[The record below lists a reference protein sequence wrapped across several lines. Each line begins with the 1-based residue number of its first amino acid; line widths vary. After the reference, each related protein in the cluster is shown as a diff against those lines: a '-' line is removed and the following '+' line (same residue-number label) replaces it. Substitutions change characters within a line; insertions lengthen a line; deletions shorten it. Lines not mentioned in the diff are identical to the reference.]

1 MVVTF
6 ATRQQAETV
15 SSSPTSQNNTN
26 GFRVG
31 QAMRSGPVE
40 IPGLPTLTMTWYT
53 GSALPPPASG
63 PATVLSTPN
72 VSGLNTPRE
81 DTDTI
86 PGRRDRTG
94 EDYDD
99 TWGPE
104 EDV

>member
-1 MVVTF
+1 
-6 ATRQQAETV
+6 
-15 SSSPTSQNNTN
+15 
-26 GFRVG
+26 
-31 QAMRSGPVE
+31 MRLGPVE
-40 IPGLPTLTMTWYT
+40 IPGLPTLMMTWYT

-63 PATVLSTPN
+63 RATTLATPKD

-81 DTDTI
+81 DADII

-94 EDYDD
+94 EDYDY

>member
-1 MVVTF
+1 
-6 ATRQQAETV
+6 
-15 SSSPTSQNNTN
+15 
-26 GFRVG
+26 
-31 QAMRSGPVE
+31 MRSGPVE
-40 IPGLPTLTMTWYT
+40 IPGLPALMMTWYT

-63 PATVLSTPN
+63 PATPLATPRA

-81 DTDTI
+81 DTDII

-94 EDYDD
+94 EDFDD